1 MSNYLLDVATKRTD
15 DQTLQHAK
23 AKRAVKPL
31 LLGDLDRKRDNSPQ
45 ESLIKASPLL
55 RNGAEN
61 LVVLCNLIC
70 VQALWQIKVASIANA
85 PNEA

>member
-31 LLGDLDRKRDNSPQ
+31 LLDDLDRKRKNSPQ
-45 ESLIKASPLL
+45 EILIKASPLL

-61 LVVLCNLIC
+61 LIILCNLIC
-70 VQALWQIKVASIANA
+70 VQALWLIKVAGVANA
-85 PNEA
+85 PDEA